1 MSEINSFLSAD
12 AQKEVQKYIA
22 DLELI
27 ASRYKDIAVAS
38 LQLEK
43 AKQAEA
49 KTEQELLKTKQQAE
63 VLAQKKLKTQKD
75 EQQAS
80 ERLAK
85 AVKKETSEWEK
96 LNKAHKDA
104 LQKARDLGSQYGRNS
119 RQFKDASKEANNLNN
134 KMQGL
139 NKELGG
145 ANPKGVGK
153 YFEAIMKGA
162 GALGLIAT
170 GAQLAKGAINLLGS
184 FFTATEKG
192 AELAERKMAG
202 FSAAVGVLRGEFAKL
217 GEQITGDKADSPTK
231 WGSIMAGSL
240 QVVVNTLLPGLKI
253 NMNETALAMNDAA
266 EAAEKYTRKL
276 QELQDFERSLIVT
289 RAESNRNLVKAKAFA
304 ADEENSMADR
314 IAMLKEANRFEEE
327 ATAAE
332 IDAQRVK
339 IGLIEEVNAEK
350 KKAGLLRDEDL
361 LKLEQ
366 AKAKEIDLETE
377 HEQRIKRNTKALQ
390 KLNEEY
396 ALSKRISLKNIE
408 NEHYKSEQAIT
419 AFVKDETKKRLG
431 DGVVNPTELTE
442 GLKNRNKI
450 QMDAYKEDVE
460 NFKDADREK
469 QAIIQQSLEMS
480 TQMVDALFNFQQ
492 VRLSAEMDSIERYY
506 ETRINAASNA
516 GEDTAA
522 LEREYEIKRAEMDI
536 KIAKSRRNQ
545 ALFDI
550 AMSTA
555 LGVMNATAQSP
566 LTFGMPWSA
575 FILTLGGIQ
584 ASAVLAQP
592 LPELPA
598 FATGTMD
605 SPSTFIAGEKGREIG
620 ITKDGRAFITPNKA
634 TLYSYMPGTKII
646 PNELSELVLKDIGTN
661 VLDRKL
667 DKVIMAIEKNS
678 PSIFIDK
685 SLSRSINLKHI
696 RSKHGRN

>member
-1 MSEINSFLSAD
+1 MAEINQFLSPE

-63 VLAQKKLKTQKD
+63 VLSQKKLKTQKD
-75 EQQAS
+75 EQAAS

-85 AVKKETSEWEK
+85 AAAKEASEWEK
-96 LNKAHKDA
+96 LNKAHKEA
-104 LQKARDLGSQYGRNS
+104 LQKARDLGVQYGKNS

-145 ANPKGVGK
+145 SNPKGVGK

-170 GAQLAKGAINLLGS
+170 GAQLAKGALNLLGS

-202 FSAAVGVLRGEFAKL
+202 FSAAIGVLRGEFAKL
-217 GEQITGDKADSPTK
+217 GEKMTGDSADSPTK

-240 QVVVNTLLPGLKI
+240 QVITNVLLPGLKI
-253 NMNETALAMNDAA
+253 NMNQTALAMNDAA
-266 EAAEKYTRKL
+266 EAAENYTRKL

-289 RAESNRNLVKAKAFA
+289 RAQANRNLVKAKAFA

-314 IAMLKEANRFEEE
+314 ITMLKEANKFEEE
-327 ATAAE
+327 TTATE
-332 IDAQRVK
+332 IESQGVK
-339 IGLIEEVNAEK
+339 IRLIEEVNAEK
-350 KKAGLLRDEDL
+350 KKAGLLRDDDL

-366 AKAKEIDLETE
+366 AKAREIELETE

-408 NEHYKSEQAIT
+408 NEHYKSEQAIS
-419 AFVKDETKKRLG
+419 AFVKEETKKRLG
-431 DGVVNPTELTE
+431 DGVLNPTELTE

-450 QMDAYKEDVE
+450 QMEAYKEDAE
-460 NFKDADREK
+460 NFEESERRK
-469 QAIIQQSLEMS
+469 QAARQQALDMSIQMID
-480 TQMVDALFNFQQ
+480 VLFSYQQ
-492 VRLSAEMDSIERYY
+492 TRLSAEMDAIEHYY

-522 LEREYEIKRAEMDI
+522 LEREYEIKRAEIDI
-536 KIAKSRRNQ
+536 KIAKSKRNQ
-545 ALFDI
+545 ALLDI
-550 AMSTA
+550 AI
-555 LGVMNATAQSP
+555 ATAVNTTKAG
-566 LTFGMPWSA
+566 LEPWLIP
-575 FILTLGGIQ
+575 FIVTLGALQ
-584 ASAVLAQP
+584 AAVVMSQP
-592 LPELPA
+592 LPEVPA

-634 TLYSYMPGTKII
+634 TLYNDMPGTKII
-646 PNELSELVLKDIGTN
+646 PNDLSELVLKDIGTN

-667 DKVIMAIEKNS
+667 DKVIAAIEKQS

-685 SLSRSINLKHI
+685 KLSRQININHI